1 MKRRTKEEEKIY
13 KRVYRARV
21 LPVVPPKEDVPPCPT
36 VSVPPVLPCQGCL
49 DRDMANKILR
59 GKVLMLEKQVE
70 LMKRDIPK
78 KEGSVYKFG
87 PEWQRRA

>member
-1 MKRRTKEEEKIY
+1 
-13 KRVYRARV
+13 
-21 LPVVPPKEDVPPCPT
+21 
-36 VSVPPVLPCQGCL
+36 
-49 DRDMANKILR
+49 MANKILR